1 MDRID
6 KSTRSRIMASVKSK
20 NTQLEIIV
28 RKFLH
33 AQGFRFRLHDSSLP
47 GKPDVVLKK
56 YRLCIFIHGCFWHHH
71 DGCRFATIPKTN
83 VEFWRNKFIKN
94 RRRDIHNKIVLLET
108 GWRVFELW
116 QCGLKNNDKSLEWLP
131 SYIKSDICKLSW
143 PDYICSNDK

>member
-33 AQGFRFRLHDSSLP
+33 SQGFRFRLHDSSLP

-94 RRRDIHNKIVLLET
+94 RQRDIHNKTVLLET

-116 QCGLKNNDKSLEWLP
+116 QCGLKKNDESLEWLP
-131 SYIKSDICKLSW
+131 SYIKNDIFTLSW